1 MELVELVE
9 GKLKVLN
16 QLSQQTLSIKCF
28 LKGAILVLEM
38 ADDDRYESVLL
49 VIRECTAYRIPPRAS
64 AKGYKASDWD
74 TASAFL
80 WKGRLRI
87 IAKGD
92 DCFIN
97 LEDATTGELFAMCPY
112 PPDGSHVEPVLDSS
126 RYFVLTLVDKAS
138 GRKAFIGMGFQERS
152 DAFDFNVAL
161 QDHIKRVKNIGKS
174 AASPKTTA
182 PAVDFS
188 LKDDQKFSIN
198 IGGLGK
204 KKEQG
209 SSSSNGSAELGVL
222 PPPPATKPFLPP
234 PPTPTHTHA
243 QQHQHQ
249 QKNDPFA
256 ILAQTAPS
264 LSPGNLSSTLAVSGD
279 DWTVFGD
286 FQTASNSTNNNGA
299 SGSGSG
305 GWATFD

>member
-1 MELVELVE
+1 
-9 GKLKVLN
+9 
-16 QLSQQTLSIKCF
+16 
-28 LKGAILVLEM
+28 M

-49 VIRECTAYRIPPRAS
+49 VIRDCTAYRIPPRAS

-87 IAKGD
+87 IARGD
-92 DCFIN
+92 ECFIN
-97 LEDATTGELFAMCPY
+97 LEDATTVVAGELFAMCPY

-161 QDHIKRVKNIGKS
+161 QDHIKRVKNIGS
-174 AASPKTTA
+174 PEVNPKTTA

-188 LKDDQKFSIN
+188 LKEDQKFSIN
-198 IGGLGK
+198 IGGLGR
-204 KKEQG
+204 KKEYG
-209 SSSSNGSAELGVL
+209 SSSNGSAEFGIL
-222 PPPPATKPFLPP
+222 PPPTTKPFLPP
-234 PPTPTHTHA
+234 PPAPTHTHV

-249 QKNDPFA
+249 QQSDPFA

-264 LSPGNLSSTLAVSGD
+264 ITPGNLSSTLAVSGD
-279 DWTVFGD
+279 DWANFGE
-286 FQTASNSTNNNGA
+286 FQTASNSTNNNNG
-299 SGSGSG
+299 GSG